1 MFDQE
6 LIQRV
11 ASVKTDLASCAAV
24 PRNKVVSRPV
34 LASVWDQLA
43 DTPGFPKDMLLVL
56 REVGEMLSWSVG
68 ECAAMEWWIPCDID
82 HAKTQDRWV
91 YNIRKD
97 NFVNGEHLLFF
108 AWDCDAKVYFYDTTV
123 RPWPMVASDGLMVS
137 DLNKDRSDR
146 IETDDLNQPVMP
158 WTEDSDF
165 VSLIETWVAWA
176 KSCSRID

>member
-82 HAKTQDRWV
+82 HAKTHDRWV